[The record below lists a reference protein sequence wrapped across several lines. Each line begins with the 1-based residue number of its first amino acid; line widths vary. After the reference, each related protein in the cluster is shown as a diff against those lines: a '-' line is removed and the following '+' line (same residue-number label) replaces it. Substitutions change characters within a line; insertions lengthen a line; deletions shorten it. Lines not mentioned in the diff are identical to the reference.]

1 MTYGDRYRLRLR
13 HQRQEL
19 GRTIDYLATR
29 QDIDATRMGSL
40 AVSFGA
46 QSMMPLLALEPRVGA
61 TVLIGGGVFL
71 LDIAPA
77 EEPFNYLPRVNQPIL
92 MLSGRW
98 DIDVNV
104 EAQEA
109 MLRLLGT
116 PADRKQRIVFDAGH
130 GYLPHNQFVRATLD
144 WYDKHLGPVE

>member
-1 MTYGDRYRLRLR
+1 
-13 HQRQEL
+13 
-19 GRTIDYLATR
+19 
-29 QDIDATRMGSL
+29 MGSL